1 MEQVVIR
8 AVAGVLKKDSWVL
21 MASRPVGKSH
31 AGSWEFPGGKL
42 ENGETAITALIRELH
57 EEIGVIVDARHCN
70 YLTFIQQDY
79 SHTKVELDVVVVSH
93 WTGEIVAVENQE
105 LSWQDLTKP
114 CMISPLLPTTKK
126 ILNLL
131 ASSKLY

>member
-8 AVAGVLKKDSWVL
+8 AVAGVLKTGSWVL

-42 ENGETAITALIRELH
+42 EAGETAITALVRELQ
-57 EEIGVIVDARHCN
+57 EEIGVVVDAKHCN
-70 YLTFIQQDY
+70 YLTFMQHDY

-93 WTGEIVAVENQE
+93 WSGEIAAVENQE
-105 LSWQDLTKP
+105 ILWQDLTKP
-114 CMISPLLPTTKK
+114 CMVSPLLPTTQK
-126 ILNLL
+126 ILELL
-131 ASSKLY
+131 VSSKLD